1 MMPKVRTRIAPS
13 PTGDPHIGTFYN
25 ALFNFAFAKKN
36 KGSFIVRIEDTDRT
50 RFVEGSEEKLYQAF
64 EWLGIKP
71 DEGPIYGGNFGP
83 YRQSERLGLYKKYAL
98 ELIEKG
104 VALTNNV
111 SASSALAEGASY
123 AYYCF
128 CSAERLDEMR
138 KEQQTKG
145 IIPPKYDRTCLKLS
159 ASEVEAKLKANE
171 PFVIRLKVPDQG
183 VTSFIDLIR
192 GQISF
197 ENKLIDD
204 QVLLKSDG
212 FPTYHL
218 AVVVDDHLMEISH
231 VIRGEEWISSTPK
244 QILLYQALGW
254 EIPQFAHTS
263 LLRNPDHSK
272 MSKRKNPTSVFWYK
286 EQGILPE
293 VLINFLALMGWSHPE
308 GKEIFYLEELIEKF
322 DLSRIGTVGPVF
334 DYNKLKWLNGEYF
347 RETQNSPSTSS
358 GYRAKSREKLKS
370 QICDFYKEKY
380 PQDFI
385 EKTIPLVQERM
396 MLLSEYQNLVDFI
409 FEEKLTI
416 LPTQVK
422 ELLAKYQ
429 NWPAILQSF
438 LTSLTPLAANQ
449 WNTENLHKL
458 LDSQLDKL
466 QTTPKQAYMILRI
479 ALSGSSVGP
488 PLFESMEIMDKEKTI
503 KRLKDA
509 LT

>member
-1 MMPKVRTRIAPS
+1 MPKVRTRIAPS

-25 ALFNFAFAKKN
+25 ALFNYAFAKKN
-36 KGSFIVRIEDTDRT
+36 NGSFIVRIEDTDRT

-83 YRQSERLGLYKKYAL
+83 YRQSERLELYKKYAL
-98 ELIEKG
+98 ELIEKDR
-104 VALTNNV
+104 AF
-111 SASSALAEGASY
+111 
-123 AYYCF
+123 YCF
-128 CSAERLDEMR
+128 CSTERLAEMR

-145 IIPPKYDRTCLKLS
+145 IIPPKYDRLCLKLTPQ
-159 ASEVEAKLKANE
+159 EIQDKLKSNV

-218 AVVVDDHLMEISH
+218 AVVVDDHLMKISH

-286 EQGILPE
+286 EQGVLPE
-293 VLINFLALMGWSHPE
+293 VLINYLALLGWSHPE
-308 GKEIFYLEELIEKF
+308 GKEVFDLDELTEKF

-334 DYNKLKWLNGEYF
+334 DYNKLKWLNGEYL
-347 RETQNSPSTSS
+347 REYQNSDF
-358 GYRAKSREKLKS
+358 KS
-370 QICDFYKEKY
+370 QIFNFLNGKY
-380 PQDFI
+380 PMEFI
-385 EKTIPLVQERM
+385 EKTIPLVKERM
-396 MLLSEYQNLVDFI
+396 ILLSEYQGLVDFI
-409 FEEKLTI
+409 LEEDLTI
-416 LPTQVK
+416 PPVQVK
-422 ELLAKYQ
+422 ELLTKYQ
-429 NWPAILQSF
+429 NWPTILQSF
-438 LTSLTPLAANQ
+438 LTSLSALTANL
-449 WNTENLHKL
+449 WNAEDLHKL
-458 LDSQLDKL
+458 LDSQLSKL

-479 ALSGSSVGP
+479 TLSGSSTGL
-488 PLFESMEIMDKEKTI
+488 PLFESMEIMGQEKTI
-503 KRLKDA
+503 KRLNEA

>member
-1 MMPKVRTRIAPS
+1 MKAVRTRIAPS

-71 DEGPIYGGNFGP
+71 DESPIYGGNFGP
-83 YRQSERLGLYKKYAL
+83 YRQSERLELYKKYAL
-98 ELIEKG
+98 ELIKKDK
-104 VALTNNV
+104 
-111 SASSALAEGASY
+111 

-128 CSAERLDEMR
+128 CSTARLADMR

-145 IIPPKYDRTCLKLS
+145 IIPPKYDRLCLKLTPQ
-159 ASEVEAKLKANE
+159 EVQDKLKSNA
-171 PFVIRLKVPDQG
+171 PFVVRLKVPDQG
-183 VTSFIDLIR
+183 LTSFIDLIR

-286 EQGILPE
+286 EQGVLPE
-293 VLINFLALMGWSHPE
+293 ALINFLALMGWSHPE
-308 GKEIFYLEELIEKF
+308 GKEVFDLDELTEKF

-334 DYNKLKWLNGEYF
+334 DYNKLKWLCGEYL
-347 RETQNSPSTSS
+347 RETQSS
-358 GYRAKSREKLKS
+358 KLKT
-370 QICDFYKEKY
+370 QIYDFYEGKY
-380 PQDFI
+380 PMEFI

-396 MLLSEYQNLVDFI
+396 MLLNEYQDLVDFI
-409 FEEKLTI
+409 FEEKLMI
-416 LPTQVK
+416 PPAQVK
-422 ELLAKYQ
+422 SLLAKYQ

-449 WNTENLHKL
+449 WNAESLHKL
-458 LDSQLDKL
+458 LDAQLEKL

-479 ALSGSSVGP
+479 ALSGTEFGP
-488 PLFESMEIMDKEKTI
+488 PLFEGMEIMGKEKVL
-503 KRLKDA
+503 KRLEVIISSK
-509 LT
+509 